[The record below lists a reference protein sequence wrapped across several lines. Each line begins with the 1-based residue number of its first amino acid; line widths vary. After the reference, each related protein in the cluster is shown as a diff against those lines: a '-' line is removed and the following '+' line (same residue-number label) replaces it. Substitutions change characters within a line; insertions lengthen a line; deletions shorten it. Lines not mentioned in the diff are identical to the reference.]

1 MYGGNRQDREGA
13 ARDLHDGSIV
23 IDACIPTARPC
34 DVKTMLD
41 AGLTGAMVTI
51 TDDILD
57 DCRQT
62 LERVARWY
70 DACRE
75 LRHQL
80 ILATTTGDIEEARR
94 TKKVAVIL
102 ALQDTRA
109 IESNVSVLD
118 LMHRLGVK
126 VIQLTYQTRNFIGDG
141 SGELTDCGLSRFG
154 KEVIKRMN
162 HLGILID
169 LSHCGY
175 RTTMEAIAESEQPV
189 AFTHI
194 LPSGLSA
201 HQVARN
207 KTDEQICALAERGG
221 VVGLHTW
228 SKLGER
234 QDGVRPA
241 LRDYLDYIEY
251 VVDLVGVEHVGIGSD
266 FCPGW
271 NRDRNIEGQ
280 FAILTKRFPEL
291 YEGYTVDTKN
301 FEGLEDVPDLG
312 NVTRGLLERGHTEND
327 VRRIIGLNW
336 LELLDRVWC

>member
-1 MYGGNRQDREGA
+1 MYGGNRQDKEGSARE
-13 ARDLHDGSIV
+13 LHDESIV

-41 AGLTGAMVTI
+41 AGLTAAMVTI

-70 DACRE
+70 DGCRE
-75 LRHQL
+75 SSHQL
-80 ILATTTGDIEEARR
+80 ILATTTADIEEAR
-94 TKKVAVIL
+94 KAQKVAVIL

-109 IESNVSVLD
+109 IESNVSLLD
-118 LMHRLGVK
+118 VMHRLGIRVM
-126 VIQLTYQTRNFIGDG
+126 QLTYQNRNYIGDG
-141 SGELTDCGLSRFG
+141 SAEHTDCGLSEFG
-154 KEVIKRMN
+154 KAVIKRMN

-175 RTTMEAIAESEQPV
+175 CTTMEAIAESEQPV

-194 LPSGLSA
+194 LPRSLSA
-201 HQVARN
+201 HPVARN
-207 KTDEQICALAERGG
+207 KSDEQISALAERGG

-234 QDGVRPA
+234 QQGVRPA
-241 LRDYLDYIEY
+241 LSDYLDYIEY
-251 VVDLVGVEHVGIGSD
+251 VVNLVGVEHVGIGSD

-271 NRDRNIEGQ
+271 NRDPNMEDQ
-280 FAILTKRFPEL
+280 FEVLARRFPEL
-291 YEGYTVDTKN
+291 YEGYTVGTKN
-301 FEGLEDVPDLG
+301 FEGLQDVQDVR
-312 NVTRGLLERGHTEND
+312 NITRGLLERGFTEND
-327 VRRIIGLNW
+327 VRRVIGLNW